1 MEKACK
7 LAAGCCL
14 EVGVLDLVLFYLY
27 YLYTIILSRVFQT
40 LSSAAEQ
47 YSKY

>member
-14 EVGVLDLVLFYLY
+14 EVEVLDLVLFYLY
-27 YLYTIILSRVFQT
+27 LIFVYDNF
-40 LSSAAEQ
+40 E
-47 YSKY
+47 

>member
-14 EVGVLDLVLFYLY
+14 EVGVLDFVLLYLY
-27 YLYTIILSRVFQT
+27 LIFVYDNF
-40 LSSAAEQ
+40 E
-47 YSKY
+47 